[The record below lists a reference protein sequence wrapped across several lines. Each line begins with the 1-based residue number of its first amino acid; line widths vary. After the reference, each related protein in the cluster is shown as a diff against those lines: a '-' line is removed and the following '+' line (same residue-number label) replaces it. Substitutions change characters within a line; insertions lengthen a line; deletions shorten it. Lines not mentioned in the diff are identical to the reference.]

1 MAKIA
6 TQMDMKQE
14 FVEMLRHTLGNEA
27 QELCSVI
34 ADTEP
39 SVSVRVNTAKGAHLP
54 AGVQRVPWC
63 EAPDFGTFFCH

>member
-1 MAKIA
+1 
-6 TQMDMKQE
+6 MDMKKE

-63 EAPDFGTFFCH
+63 EA